1 MRYLAFHILLL
12 LPLTAYAGNIKDT
25 DLITSNTFFLPPS
38 TANTVFIQA
47 RNSSD
52 NEGVS
57 LTDLGARLTA
67 KGYQIDRKS
76 TRLNSSHP
84 QQSRMP
90 SCA

>member
-1 MRYLAFHILLL
+1 MRYLAFHILLQ
-12 LPLTAYAGNIKDT
+12 LPLTAYAGNIKDS

-57 LTDLGARLTA
+57 LAVLGAR
-67 KGYQIDRKS
+67 
-76 TRLNSSHP
+76 
-84 QQSRMP
+84 
-90 SCA
+90 